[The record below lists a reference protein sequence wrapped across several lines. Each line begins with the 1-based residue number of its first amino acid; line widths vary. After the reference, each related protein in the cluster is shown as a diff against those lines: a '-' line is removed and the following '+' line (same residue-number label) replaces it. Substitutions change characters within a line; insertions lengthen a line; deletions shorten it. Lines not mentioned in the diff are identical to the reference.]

1 MLFLSAVMIRLLSNM
16 VGMLYVKA
24 EILLQGNENLLNESS
39 EGIAIIDKQNGMVLF
54 GNKVARAFNIREK
67 SEFRM
72 SLFENQGLQ
81 FDLDSK
87 LFTPLNTNV
96 LNQEFQS
103 ALSLSDYLKNENN
116 FISINEIIQQQL
128 DDSMPNKKR
137 IYKRISNQDIGN
149 DPSNGEAST
158 IRQVNEK
165 FFAIKIRQQRYL
177 GKSAIVIFMS
187 DKTKKMKAKIE

>member
-1 MLFLSAVMIRLLSNM
+1 METLGRLIMSLISAGMIRVFYNM

-24 EILLQGNENLLNESS
+24 EILLQGNENLLNDCS

-96 LNQEFQS
+96 LNQEFLS
-103 ALSLSDYLKNENN
+103 ALTLSDYLKNENN
-116 FISINEIIQQQL
+116 FTSINEIIQQQL
-128 DDSMPNKKR
+128 GDSMPNKKR
-137 IYKRISNQDIGN
+137 IYKQISNQDIAS
-149 DPSNGEAST
+149 DPYNLEASS
-158 IRQVNEK
+158 IRQVDEK

-177 GKSAIVIFMS
+177 GK
-187 DKTKKMKAKIE
+187 